1 MTLGATVAAERKR
14 RGISQEELA
23 DLAQVSLRTIQRI
36 EREES
41 VPRGFTLKAIAQALG
56 QSVEDFSA
64 LPAASENSQTMVP
77 APAQTPSPPSSSLP
91 ASAYLQQLNLS
102 AFSFLLFPYLGFL
115 VPLWLRKKQKA
126 AQVDHPAGAR
136 IINFQLMWCIGLH
149 LTLLGALL
157 VQLAAAHYFKLRFPF
172 LVVGCFFTLY
182 LVNIFTLVKA
192 SLQLRRGNTQ
202 VYQKWGNLFL
212 H

>member
-41 VPRGFTLKAIAQALG
+41 MPRGFTLKAIAHALG

-64 LPAASENSQTMVP
+64 LPATPVASEIPEVLVP
-77 APAQTPSPPSSSLP
+77 EPVLAPSLP

-115 VPLWLRKKQKA
+115 VPLWLRKKQKE
-126 AQVDHPAGAR
+126 AQLEHPAGAR
-136 IINFQLMWCIGLH
+136 IINFQLMWCIGMH
-149 LTLLGALL
+149 LALLGALL
-157 VQLAAAHYFKLRFPF
+157 VQLAAAHYFQLRFPF
-172 LVVGCFFTLY
+172 LVMGCFFTLY
-182 LVNIFTLVKA
+182 LVNIFTLTRA

-202 VYQKWGNLFL
+202 VYQKWGHLFL